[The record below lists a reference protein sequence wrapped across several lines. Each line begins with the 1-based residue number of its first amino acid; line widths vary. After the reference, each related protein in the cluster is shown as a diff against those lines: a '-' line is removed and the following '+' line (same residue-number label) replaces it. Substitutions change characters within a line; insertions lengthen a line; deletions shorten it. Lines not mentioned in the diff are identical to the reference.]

1 MHETFP
7 GSDDIFNNKD
17 VLKIEIDHHLEA
29 DSDYIGDEGFCL
41 VDEASSAS
49 ELVGLIAFKL
59 SNREDIIGPF
69 NIQDLFS
76 RNFVLAVLTGIIGD
90 SKMGKYLKTSREKWF
105 YRLFSGMF
113 NEMLT
118 SKTHKN
124 SKNFSTMDEV
134 FTELQQ
140 LSHKED
146 ECFTLIMKQKVD
158 ISPKIGSVI
167 VSRDVI
173 KQMRAIF
180 DHDTIV
186 TVARYAAD
194 SLAEYS
200 KYLSLVVY
208 YDDKKDSDLIQFRM
222 RRSHSYKTL
231 DLRTILE
238 TFGIENGG
246 GHPGAIGFR
255 IPEAEVQDL
264 AGYVESLIKG
274 TEKLIAAAAPVNE
287 T

>member
-1 MHETFP
+1 
-7 GSDDIFNNKD
+7 
-17 VLKIEIDHHLEA
+17 
-29 DSDYIGDEGFCL
+29 
-41 VDEASSAS
+41 
-49 ELVGLIAFKL
+49 
-59 SNREDIIGPF
+59 
-69 NIQDLFS
+69 
-76 RNFVLAVLTGIIGD
+76 
-90 SKMGKYLKTSREKWF
+90 
-105 YRLFSGMF
+105 
-113 NEMLT
+113 
-118 SKTHKN
+118 
-124 SKNFSTMDEV
+124 MDEV

-231 DLRTILE
+231 DLRTILD

-274 TEKLIAAAAPVNE
+274 TEKAF
-287 T
+287 